1 MRFSY
6 TIPAVLIGVSVFVQP
21 VIVVTLASEQQ
32 FNDKARK
39 LTVRIDLNKTPAG
52 SGVILYKQV
61 DSHKKVNIYYVLT
74 AKHVVSQSGEYSLIT
89 YPDQKSHQIYPSS
102 VTLLPD
108 VDLAI
113 LQFESSADY
122 SFATP
127 IKVEDL
133 KATDGARVWIVGY
146 PKYTVG
152 SPIPKDPPV
161 IPGNIILPPGQSL
174 DNNYDLAY
182 NNPTARGMSG
192 SPILNQR
199 GELIG
204 VHGRGG
210 KEINPNNL
218 ESGPVQIN
226 YGTSIKLFNE
236 RAAKAFFELGM
247 KNLEQKN
254 YTRAREDFSLALRF
268 NSNFADAYMG
278 LSRAYFGMVNYAE
291 ASRNVSRAIDN
302 YPKTANNPQLAEAYR
317 LRGAIFVE
325 QKNYREAEKNY
336 QQAIQFNSN
345 DANFV
350 ADVQRRIEALPKPQ
364 ISNVPQ
370 PKPTT
375 SPTTGTQPVATRL
388 SSDWVFT
395 TLPAQAKVFTVA
407 FSPDGRFLASG
418 TEDGKIQ
425 LWDLTAGKSSA
436 INAHSKEVNA
446 IVFSPDGTKL
456 ASSASDG
463 VKIWN
468 LQQGSLSH
476 FKNLANASLKV
487 RSIAFSPNGQT
498 IATGTAEGQIK
509 LWQVNTGKE
518 LPGLSGH
525 KGQVSVL
532 TYSPDGRTIVSGGID
547 NTIKIWNLNQP
558 NSRRALTLT
567 GHQDL
572 ILSIIFSRDGQTLI
586 TSSRDRTIRMWN
598 FNTRQLQRPPLSV
611 DGLILNFYVAISPDG
626 NILASGNNSNIK
638 IWNLS
643 NNQSQELAGHN
654 HSVSS
659 LVFSSDGKL
668 ASGSQDGTIRIWQK
682 K

>member
-1 MRFSY
+1 MKLIYSV
-6 TIPAVLIGVSVFVQP
+6 PAGLVGVAAIAIVHSQIALASKAQQVADQFTVLIRDNGGQLGSGTLLAKEGNTYY
-21 VIVVTLASEQQ
+21 VVTADHVPINKKEY
-32 FNDKARK
+32 NI
-39 LTVRIDLNKTPAG
+39 VILNKTRNQ
-52 SGVILYKQV
+52 KQYR
-61 DSHKKVNIYYVLT
+61 VNYDRIIKL
-74 AKHVVSQSGEYSLIT
+74 QN
-89 YPDQKSHQIYPSS
+89 
-102 VTLLPD
+102 

-113 LQFESSADY
+113 LPFESQEEYTIPNRGNSQSVVRGEIIYVSGYSTDSSLNSSLHVVEGRISANPEN
-122 SFATP
+122 SSAN
-127 IKVEDL
+127 EDRNNWYYTNL
-133 KATDGARVWIVGY
+133 TTD
-146 PKYTVG
+146 
-152 SPIPKDPPV
+152 
-161 IPGNIILPPGQSL
+161 
-174 DNNYDLAY
+174 
-182 NNPTARGMSG
+182 GMSG
-192 SPILNQR
+192 GPILNSQ
-199 GELIG
+199 GHLIG
-204 VHGRGG
+204 IHRGNKAEVIPDG
-210 KEINPNNL
+210 MPTQTGFKRGIPIHILL
-218 ESGPVQIN
+218 ELVPKHSFEKG
-226 YGTSIKLFNE
+226 NE
-236 RAAKAFFELGM
+236 QLNQRK
-247 KNLEQKN
+247 
-254 YTRAREDFSLALRF
+254 YREAIADFSLALRF
-268 NSNFADAYMG
+268 NPKFADAYLG
-278 LSRAYFGMVNYAE
+278 LSRAYFGMENYGE
-291 ASRNVSRAIDN
+291 ASRNVSSAIDN

-370 PKPTT
+370 PKPTN
-375 SPTTGTQPVATRL
+375 PLTTGTQPVATRL
-388 SSDWVFT
+388 SPDWVFT

-425 LWDLTAGKSSA
+425 LWDLTTRNSSA
-436 INAHSKEVNA
+436 INAHSKGVNS

-456 ASSASDG
+456 ASSGSDG

-468 LQQGSLSH
+468 LQQGSLTP
-476 FKNLANASLKV
+476 FRNLANASLLV

-518 LPGLSGH
+518 LPGLPGH
-525 KGQVSVL
+525 TKQVSAL
-532 TYSPDGRTIVSGGID
+532 AYSPDGQTIVSGGID

-611 DGLILNFYVAISPDG
+611 DDRLSINIYVAISPDG
-626 NILASGNNSNIK
+626 NILASGNNSKIK

-643 NNQSQELAGHN
+643 NNQSQELPGHN
-654 HSVSS
+654 ASVSS

-668 ASGSQDGTIRIWQK
+668 ASGSLDGTIGIWQK